1 MLRWRYHGN
10 VPLERFVLR
19 YKLDLF
25 HKQDC
30 CDRNGAVQED
40 GDEPSLD
47 VSSYVASGA
56 MWCYSDHNR
65 MTSRLT
71 C

>member
-19 YKLDLF
+19 CELDLF
-25 HKQDC
+25 YKQDC
-30 CDRNGAVQED
+30 YERHGAVQED

-47 VSSYVASGA
+47 VSFLMVFGT
-56 MWCYSDHNR
+56 M
-65 MTSRLT
+65 
-71 C
+71 